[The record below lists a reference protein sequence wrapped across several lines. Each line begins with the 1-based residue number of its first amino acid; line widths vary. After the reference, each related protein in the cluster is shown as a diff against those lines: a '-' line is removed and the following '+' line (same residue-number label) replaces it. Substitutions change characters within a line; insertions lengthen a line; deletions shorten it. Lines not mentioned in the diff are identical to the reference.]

1 MEKETKVAEIEV
13 IMKNSGY
20 RFTRAREMVVK
31 LFVDTEDHLKPE
43 EVHRLLRDK
52 EISLPTVYRNID
64 ILKKMGII
72 KEISI
77 GTERVYELN
86 VFNKKKLHMHF
97 KCNVCEK
104 IKEYSN
110 KEIFK
115 EMIRQRDYLENSFGD
130 DIEDITVVMTG
141 ICKECKMEA

>member
-1 MEKETKVAEIEV
+1 
-13 IMKNSGY
+13 
-20 RFTRAREMVVK
+20 
-31 LFVDTEDHLKPE
+31 
-43 EVHRLLRDK
+43 
-52 EISLPTVYRNID
+52 
-64 ILKKMGII
+64 
-72 KEISI
+72 
-77 GTERVYELN
+77 
-86 VFNKKKLHMHF
+86 MHF